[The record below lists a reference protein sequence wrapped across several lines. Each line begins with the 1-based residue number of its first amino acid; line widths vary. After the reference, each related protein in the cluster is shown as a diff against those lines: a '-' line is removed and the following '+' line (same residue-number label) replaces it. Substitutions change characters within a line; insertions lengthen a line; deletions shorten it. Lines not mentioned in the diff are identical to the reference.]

1 MPFDM
6 NYYSKFQQNSNN
18 RLNLED
24 MVPTSIKERNGY
36 LVSGYPMQG
45 QPSYE
50 FINFMTTAFYDS
62 HAFDVGKAPFY
73 SPNRDL
79 DQRTRTYESDMWW
92 SIAYAAYNVIHNGT
106 GLASS
111 ETGSPTLCGDVID
124 QAKTIYDAYIHNYLY
139 WTAMTNVQPT
149 SNAFPITDV
158 QTFEKL
164 PSHIAIR
171 FIYLAY
177 LAKMLYNTILSSIT
191 AEQIRLYADACMAQA
206 MMTLPVYGFSI
217 EDL

>member
-6 NYYSKFQQNSNN
+6 NYYSKFQQNPNN
-18 RLNLED
+18 KLNLED

-36 LVSGYPMQG
+36 LASGYPMQG

-62 HAFDVGKAPFY
+62 HAFDVGKAPFF
-73 SPNRDL
+73 SPTRDL
-79 DQRTRTYESDMWW
+79 GSRTYEADMWW
-92 SIAYAAYNVIHNGT
+92 SIAYAAYNSIHNGI
-106 GLASS
+106 
-111 ETGSPTLCGDVID
+111 EDVGD
-124 QAKTIYDAYIHNYLY
+124 QAKAIYEAYIHNYLY
-139 WTAMTNVQPT
+139 WTGMTSEQPT
-149 SNAFPITDV
+149 SNAFPITDI

-171 FIYLAY
+171 FFFLAY

-191 AEQIRLYADACMAQA
+191 TEQIRIYADACLAQA
-206 MMTLPVYGFSI
+206 TLSLPVNGFSI
-217 EDL
+217 TDL